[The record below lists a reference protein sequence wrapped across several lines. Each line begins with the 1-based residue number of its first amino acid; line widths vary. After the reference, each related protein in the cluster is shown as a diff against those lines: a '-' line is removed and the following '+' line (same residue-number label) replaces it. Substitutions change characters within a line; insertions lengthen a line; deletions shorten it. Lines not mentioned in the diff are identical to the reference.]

1 MLVISRFTASK
12 SIRIH
17 TGENVDFGGKLG
29 VFALKMWI
37 SASVAPNKPIKIT
50 SGVGK
55 RRAKFKI
62 KNGGRFSIFQIF
74 KTRTKEINH

>member
-1 MLVISRFTASK
+1 M
-12 SIRIH
+12 IRK
-17 TGENVDFGGKLG
+17 NVDFGGKLG

-62 KNGGRFSIFQIF
+62 KNGGRFSIFKIF